1 MVDLPENGGIAA
13 VIAAAG
19 SSERFGGDKTESLIC
34 GKPCLVHT
42 LCAFERSGQT
52 VQTVVVTKKE
62 KMSAVLSLKETYGLK
77 KLTAVCE
84 GGNSRQESAAKG
96 FAAADPSVKFIAVH
110 DAARPLITPED
121 IDRVALEAYRYGAA
135 IAALRQVN
143 TVKLVEDGFVKT
155 TVAREQTVSA
165 ATPQIFS
172 REIYER
178 LIREFYGCFSAF
190 TDDSSMAEK
199 LGIKV
204 KAVIC
209 DDTNIKITSPSDILI
224 ARAIFSERRE

>member
-1 MVDLPENGGIAA
+1 MPVNGGIAA

-19 SSERFGGDKTESLIC
+19 SSERFGKDKTEALIC
-34 GKPCLVHT
+34 GMQCIVHT
-42 LCAFERSGQT
+42 LFAFEKSEQT

-62 KMSAVLSLKETYGLK
+62 KIGSVLSLKEQYGFK
-77 KLTAVCE
+77 KLTAVVE
-84 GGNSRQESAAKG
+84 GGSCRQESAAKG

-110 DAARPLITPED
+110 DAARPLIKPED
-121 IDRVALEAYRYGAA
+121 IDRVALEAYKYGAA

-155 TVAREQTVSA
+155 TVPRDLTVSA

-172 REIYER
+172 RELYER
-178 LIREFYGCFSAF
+178 IIREFYGSFSAF

-224 ARAIFSERRE
+224 ANAIYAERM